1 MSGIWP
7 WVGLAALGTFHG
19 LNPAMG
25 WLFAVALGLH
35 RNSRRTVLLSLL
47 PIAAGHAAAVLIVV
61 VAVTAF
67 GEVVD
72 PGIVRRA
79 SGILLIGWAVF
90 HTLYGHRH
98 RVRFGMRV
106 GMAGLAAWSFLMALA
121 HGAGLMLIPLLGPA
135 GGGAQIGLATGLEAV
150 AVHSIAML
158 ATTALV
164 ALLVYEWLGVAVLR
178 WGWINLDIVWTA
190 ALVAAGLLLLL

>member
-1 MSGIWP
+1 MNINNAY
-7 WVGLAALGTFHG
+7 VFLG
-19 LNPAMG
+19 
-25 WLFAVALGLH
+25 
-35 RNSRRTVLLSLL
+35 
-47 PIAAGHAAAVLIVV
+47 
-61 VAVTAF
+61 
-67 GEVVD
+67 
-72 PGIVRRA
+72 A
-79 SGILLIGWAVF
+79 STLLIGWAVF